1 MEIEFSPSA
10 MRDIEQWKLS
20 GDKKSIEKI
29 LVLLEAIKSDYKSG
43 LGKPEPLKGNL
54 TNHWSRHIDR
64 KNRLIYRVYED
75 EQIITVI
82 SLRGHY
88 SDK

>member
-1 MEIEFSPSA
+1 MN
-10 MRDIEQWKLS
+10 KLWS
-20 GDKKSIEKI
+20 DRAWDDYLYWQTQDKKTAKKINELIISIEREG
-29 LVLLEAIKSDYKSG
+29 VSEG
-43 LGKPEPLKGNL
+43 LGKPEPLKGKL

-64 KNRLIYRVYED
+64 KNRLIDRVYED
-75 EQIITVI
+75 EQIITII